1 MSLAARLCTAV
12 GAGALLLTVV
22 NQLTAPALDPALER
36 SSVLAALLAVGL
48 LLIGVLWTRLQPE
61 PAERAPLQGEEGL
74 LLRRDL
80 SPQLVDELNWGTR
93 MLLTAT
99 PAAVV
104 LVLWDGNCLVH
115 RGLMDSSAQQRGF
128 IPGPVCQMAWQ
139 RDRSIHLVDLRH
151 YPGRDEFMTL
161 LEGLPSVIVQ
171 PLGPR
176 GLLVLGGWSP
186 RCFSTADQLWIE
198 GWAEKLRDAW
208 LLPSMA
214 DQAAPEGTPA
224 SSAPVTQER

>member
-1 MSLAARLCTAV
+1 MSLPARLCTAV
-12 GAGALLLTVV
+12 GTGALLLTVV

-36 SSVLAALLAVGL
+36 GSVLAALLAVGL

-61 PAERAPLQGEEGL
+61 PAARAPLQGDEGM

-80 SPQLVDELNWGTR
+80 SPQLADELSWGTR

-104 LVLWDGNCLVH
+104 LVLWDGDCLIH
-115 RGLMDSSAQQRGF
+115 RGLMDPTAQQRGF
-128 IPGPVCQMAWQ
+128 VPGPVCQMAWQ

-151 YPGRDEFMTL
+151 YPGRDEFMPL

-171 PLGPR
+171 PLGRR
-176 GLLVLGGWSP
+176 GLVVLGGWSP

-198 GWAEKLRDAW
+198 GWALRLRDAW
-208 LLPSMA
+208 LLA
-214 DQAAPEGTPA
+214 GQAVAEATPA
-224 SSAPVTQER
+224 SRAPGTLEQ

>member
-1 MSLAARLCTAV
+1 MTLSARLCMAV
-12 GAGALLLTVV
+12 GATALLLTVI
-22 NQLTAPALDPALER
+22 NQLTAPALEPALER

-61 PAERAPLQGEEGL
+61 PAERASLQGHEGM
-74 LLRRDL
+74 LLRRAL
-80 SPQLVDELNWGTR
+80 PQALVDELSWGTQ

-104 LVLWDGNCLVH
+104 LVLWDGELLVH
-115 RGLMDSSAQQRGF
+115 RGLMDPAVQQSGF
-128 IPGPVCQMAWQ
+128 VPGPICQLAWE

-171 PLGPR
+171 PLGLR

-186 RCFSTADQLWIE
+186 RCFSTADQTWIE
-198 GWAEKLRDAW
+198 GWALRLRDGW
-208 LLPSMA
+208 LLPDMA
-214 DQAAPEGTPA
+214 DQGWFGATPA
-224 SSAPVTQER
+224 SSAPETQGP